1 MNYKMLEQSSPY
13 LLYGVNVLTDI
24 LVPNDLPIKVT
35 DVYFPKMAVCQ
46 FLKHGPGGDIN
57 VSKHK
62 K

>member
-35 DVYFPKMAVCQ
+35 DVYFPKMAILSV
-46 FLKHGPGGDIN
+46 FETWSGR
-57 VSKHK
+57 
-62 K
+62 